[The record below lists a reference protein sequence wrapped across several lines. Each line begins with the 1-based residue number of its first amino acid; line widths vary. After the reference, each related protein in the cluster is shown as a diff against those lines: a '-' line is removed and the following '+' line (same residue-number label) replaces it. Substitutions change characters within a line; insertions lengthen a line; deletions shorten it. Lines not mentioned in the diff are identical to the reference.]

1 MNKNVFPLLIYPE
14 GTTSNGKGLLT
25 FKNGAFEHLS
35 PITAYC
41 LKYEC
46 NGFDMGMDEISQIEH
61 TVIMMSLLP
70 KLIVRRI

>member
-1 MNKNVFPLLIYPE
+1 MNKNIFPLLIYPE

-25 FKNGAFEHLS
+25 FKNGAFEHLP

-46 NGFDMGMDEISQIEH
+46 NFTFND
-61 TVIMMSLLP
+61 
-70 KLIVRRI
+70 R